1 MSTDRPRRAPSSD
14 RLFIVGMVGRAGSGK
29 STAAHAIAADG
40 GELIEADRI
49 GHEVTDRDSDV
60 RAALI
65 AEYGPDVYRAD
76 GSLDRPRVAHRVFRD
91 PEARGRLDR
100 LVHPRILE
108 RVQDRLSELRR
119 AGRQG
124 VVVVDAALLLDW
136 GLERSCDV
144 VVAVVAPEEE
154 QIARL
159 ARARGWSAE
168 EARARLAV
176 QRTNES
182 YAAAADLVLD
192 NRGSV
197 AELEQTA
204 REAVTRLARARERRR
219 HEC

>member
-14 RLFIVGMVGRAGSGK
+14 LLFIVGMVGRAGSGK